1 MDSSQDPENFGWRG
15 QVFGICLAI
24 PRAEHPQVMNDKVKE
39 VSLVREQTQDSFDG
53 FEELYKRLFIN

>member
-1 MDSSQDPENFGWRG
+1 MKNYGKIRPDKREKSWMSLEAVINKLIHML
-15 QVFGICLAI
+15 V
-24 PRAEHPQVMNDKVKE
+24 PQVKE

>member
-1 MDSSQDPENFGWRG
+1 MNEDKELINNLTNRLF
-15 QVFGICLAI
+15 FGICLAI